1 MESKCDELLEKFL
14 QYHQNRG
21 HSARTLETYR
31 EILQDFLKESDPSKV
46 GIRELD
52 NYIGIYSY
60 LSINTRN
67 LKTSCLR
74 SFFKWLNLYEYRKDN
89 PSEKL
94 FTIKREGVGEVKYI
108 LDEDFKKIITKT
120 KSRDRLMFS
129 LGYKCGLRLSEILG
143 LTKDCLLKDI
153 RALKIHGKGS
163 KIRIIPV
170 PDILWRELSEYY
182 TNLESLGTNG
192 KAHLFITRNG
202 KPMNKTA
209 FYSIWRTRMKRLGFS
224 YSPHALRHGCA
235 TRWLRKGAN
244 IREVQ
249 ELLGHSS
256 ISTTQLYTHIVTSQL
271 RELVNR
277 GE

>member
-1 MESKCDELLEKFL
+1 MESKCDELLERFL
-14 QYHQNRG
+14 QYHRYRG

-31 EILQDFLKESDPSKV
+31 EILKDFLKENDPLKM

-52 NYIGIYSY
+52 NYVGRYSY

-67 LKTSCLR
+67 QKISCLR
-74 SFFKWLNLYEYRKDN
+74 SFFKWLYLYEYRKDN
-89 PSEKL
+89 PSERL
-94 FTIKREGVGEVKYI
+94 FTIKRERVGEVKYI
-108 LDEDFKKIITKT
+108 SDEDFKKIITKT
-120 KSRDRLMFS
+120 KPRDRLMFS

-143 LTKDCLLKDI
+143 ITEDCLLQDI
-153 RALKIHGKGS
+153 KALKILGKGS

-170 PDILWRELSEYY
+170 PDILWRELSEYFV
-182 TNLESLGTNG
+182 NLESSGNNG
-192 KAHLFITRNG
+192 KTHLFLTRNG

-209 FYSIWRTRMKRLGFS
+209 FYSIWRSRMKRLGFS

-271 RELVNR
+271 RELVNK
-277 GE
+277 E